1 MKKKFDVTLQ
11 KKRNRHAKMLRP
23 AADNIAQIKEEQHE
37 NTKYT
42 SEELK
47 LEEKS

>member
-1 MKKKFDVTLQ
+1 MQ
-11 KKRNRHAKMLRP
+11 KVLRP

-42 SEELK
+42 SGELK
-47 LEEKS
+47 LKEKS